1 MMAFEACPADTRAM
15 PTTALPASPD
25 AMRDLAIRIA
35 RAWLPLTV
43 FSALALLYFVVDF
56 IRGNNAAPVVLA
68 AIGSL
73 AVVTPIGALACR
85 RIEARHMRAAGAV
98 ALSLACAALWGTLML
113 LYFSG
118 GDTSNPDRMRIL
130 RAAGSG
136 AMLYLPT
143 LWLACG
149 GLRLHEPTGAAARL
163 GPRLR
168 IAIATLEAVLW
179 IVAGY
184 ALIRLWDG
192 WAHALDFW
200 SNWGPLSYL
209 LFEAAVLMCAL
220 CAVRAVRRG
229 PWYVLVPIALIA
241 LRLAWFQWWMLKFD
255 MLAIFMGH

>member
-1 MMAFEACPADTRAM
+1 
-15 PTTALPASPD
+15 
-25 AMRDLAIRIA
+25 
-35 RAWLPLTV
+35 
-43 FSALALLYFVVDF
+43 
-56 IRGNNAAPVVLA
+56 
-68 AIGSL
+68 
-73 AVVTPIGALACR
+73 
-85 RIEARHMRAAGAV
+85 
-98 ALSLACAALWGTLML
+98 
-113 LYFSG
+113 
-118 GDTSNPDRMRIL
+118 
-130 RAAGSG
+130 
-136 AMLYLPT
+136 MLYLPT